1 MLTLALRHLNDDHIP
16 SLLLVEPDS
25 TDLDPL
31 KLQASTVDGG
41 LNPPLFG
48 AGCLPVRFCQCW
60 PLVGRGTSTEVG
72 DAELKLAFPLSMLLS
87 C

>member
-1 MLTLALRHLNDDHIP
+1 MLLQFGALQVFGD
-16 SLLLVEPDS
+16 
-25 TDLDPL
+25 
-31 KLQASTVDGG
+31 VDGG

-72 DAELKLAFPLSMLLS
+72 DAELKVAFPLSMLLS